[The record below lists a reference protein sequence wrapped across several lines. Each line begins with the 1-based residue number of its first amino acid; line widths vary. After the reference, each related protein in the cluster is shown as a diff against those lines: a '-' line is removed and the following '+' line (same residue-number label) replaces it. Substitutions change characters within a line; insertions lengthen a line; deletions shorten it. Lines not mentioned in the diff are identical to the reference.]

1 VKEEQIN
8 QKEKDYAFKSQVK
21 LNYKHGGNYVEK
33 SDDNV
38 K

>member
-8 QKEKDYAFKSQVK
+8 QKEKDYAFKSQMK
-21 LNYKHGGNYVEK
+21 WNYKHGDNYIEK
-33 SDDNV
+33 GDDNV